1 MYIIIERHTNRHDNI
16 YDAFIVRP
24 VYYNSLEKAIAK
36 AKSLFE
42 DCRDRSN
49 LHLIPMDTEDLRDDD
64 HEVTFGIGEFEDGAF
79 DDYYH
84 YFEVVELRNADE
96 VESEKPNTRI
106 NYLYRDADNYKEQNS
121 VIVPGRFTEA
131 QKHAIIESLDQGD
144 YFVPSA
150 VGFEEVRFDTF
161 GDADHAFFELN
172 IYGFEETDEEPTVE
186 MTPDE
191 VVAAFETCADK
202 WDELASKR
210 YYELCAEYGNSAN
223 TEEEE

>member
-106 NYLYRDADNYKEQNS
+106 NYLYRDADN
-121 VIVPGRFTEA
+121 
-131 QKHAIIESLDQGD
+131 
-144 YFVPSA
+144 
-150 VGFEEVRFDTF
+150 
-161 GDADHAFFELN
+161 
-172 IYGFEETDEEPTVE
+172 
-186 MTPDE
+186 
-191 VVAAFETCADK
+191 
-202 WDELASKR
+202 
-210 YYELCAEYGNSAN
+210 
-223 TEEEE
+223 